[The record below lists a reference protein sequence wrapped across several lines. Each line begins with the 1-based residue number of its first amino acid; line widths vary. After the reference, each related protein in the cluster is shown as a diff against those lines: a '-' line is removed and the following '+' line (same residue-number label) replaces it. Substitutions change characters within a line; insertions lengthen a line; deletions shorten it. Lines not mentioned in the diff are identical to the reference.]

1 MDAPGGA
8 GSIPTPSLA
17 LLPSSSS
24 SSSAKANCAGATCDR
39 DPRRRPPPTPTTKH
53 IPPESDR
60 IGRWSRQ
67 AMAATPFDASGPAN
81 SYAFDIY
88 NDGQAALRPAPLLPG
103 GPCNYTD
110 QSLPR
115 CGCRRFWSRLSLT
128 GGQNPPGESLAEV
141 CMCSHHACFH
151 EDVQAGQP
159 PPPPVLGVAGQE
171 NEKPRTNRE
180 PLSPVQDLGAFPVP
194 MSLGSCMDLGLLNF
208 QSQAGPSASSLLS
221 LPSIPAPPE
230 GSSMPDTLAGWAD
243 LIQSQPSLEG
253 FPLPHSGADDGLP
266 PIPSQC
272 LLPYSPRPSTATSS
286 QARFLRPFAGK
297 GLDTLNVGPAPAG
310 SALRNELPVTE
321 ELRVQVNHAQV
332 SAISTVDATRESTPK
347 PTQSQTGPS
356 SGVSDEAFQKL
367 AHTVDGHEQRLD
379 RLENVSFSVAGHDD
393 CHDKHEHVD
402 IRVTELE
409 SRVEEVEKL
418 LNDSGSIASSRRTV
432 RRDGSADDA
441 TASVVSVATDA
452 TVLGAHRG
460 ELFSQLQSL
469 QQQVSQLQAA
479 SLPSYNKPWELEV
492 VFLPFPLKGIW
503 MAAHE
508 FPSQRRSTGTNGE
521 DITQMPN
528 TISRATPDPQSPK
541 FQEWAGQSADSNW
554 LLPRAFVAGRVIDQ
568 RLRSRGLIKTVLVRG
583 PDARSVQIA
592 IHAAF
597 EDVFRISCGGG
608 SRSQGRHHHPIAE
621 LLGLGLSWAPLRKL
635 HKDARL
641 RFLAPAEMA
650 TPALWDFTF
659 LSSSVV
665 MKATGTHR
673 LYITQPEAYLQDHPL
688 GYRAFESGWS
698 WQKLRELSRVYPDS
712 QSSLSDAPVPEADAM
727 EDCWGWDDRLDESP
741 SVNTSAVSLRQM
753 HQHRLSRGTSASPT
767 QQFYTGMQSPIL
779 SNTPRVRAQS
789 PMIQRER
796 QGSRPLNTRN
806 NSVPPSAPIMI
817 SSSQARRWASAH
829 TTTFDR
835 RSSPLISRASPRPS
849 IHTSGVQPPINA
861 LLSKRRQPTRS
872 PSLIP
877 RNTPRWSRHSL
888 SRSPSLAP
896 AAAAAA
902 GFSDRHTTP
911 FYYAT
916 PHSDAIPDHA
926 YHRGA
931 RQPTNGGY
939 DDEDT
944 GGGGDSFMTDS
955 CYDDDGKPTDDDD
968 GDDEDLEIDVYEDEM
983 DDTDTDISVTAITNN
998 NTTAWDQPHQQHPQR
1013 PEDIPWA
1020 GIEDADDMMSED
1032 GENVD
1037 PDSSQSQSQ
1046 SQQSQGSMMGMM
1058 MIPIHEDRALG
1069 QGQDDDEMGNASE
1082 PDSQPPSEYS
1092 SKQSLW
1098 VVPRAAAAG
1107 SASLGAGTGRR
1118 RSSGGGGGGG
1128 GFRIHE
1134 DDEEEEGS
1142 SGPETQW
1149 A

>member
-1 MDAPGGA
+1 
-8 GSIPTPSLA
+8 
-17 LLPSSSS
+17 
-24 SSSAKANCAGATCDR
+24 
-39 DPRRRPPPTPTTKH
+39 
-53 IPPESDR
+53 
-60 IGRWSRQ
+60 
-67 AMAATPFDASGPAN
+67 MAATPFDASGPAN

-88 NDGQAALRPAPLLPG
+88 NDGHGLRPGPAPTPAPLLPG

-128 GGQNPPGESLAEV
+128 GGRNPPGENLAEV

-151 EDVQAGQP
+151 EDVQAGQA
-159 PPPPVLGVAGQE
+159 PPPPVFGVAGQE

-194 MSLGSCMDLGLLNF
+194 MSLGSCLDLGLLNF

-221 LPSIPAPPE
+221 LPSIPAPPDA
-230 GSSMPDTLAGWAD
+230 GSPLPDTLTAWAD
-243 LIQSQPSLEG
+243 LIQSQPGYEV
-253 FPLPHSGADDGLP
+253 LPYPQPGADDGLP

-286 QARFLRPFAGK
+286 QTRFLRPFAGK
-297 GLDTLNVGPAPAG
+297 GLDTLNGGPAGAG

-321 ELRVQVNHAQV
+321 PPPVHVSHAQV
-332 SAISTVDATRESTPK
+332 SGISTVEATRESTPK

-367 AHTVDGHEQRLD
+367 SHIVDTHEQRLE

-393 CHDKHEHVD
+393 CHDKHDHVD

-418 LNDSGSIASSRRTV
+418 LNDSGSVASSRRTV

-452 TVLGAHRG
+452 TILGANRG
-460 ELFSQLQSL
+460 EMFSQLQSL
-469 QQQVSQLQAA
+469 QAQVSQLQAA
-479 SLPSYNKPWELEV
+479 SLPTYNKPWELEV

-508 FPSQRRSTGTNGE
+508 FPSQRRSTGTNG
-521 DITQMPN
+521 DDVTQLPN
-528 TISRATPDPQSPK
+528 TVSRATPDPQSPK
-541 FQEWAGQSADSNW
+541 FQEWAGQSAESNW

-597 EDVFRISCGGG
+597 EDIFRISCGSGG
-608 SRSQGRHHHPIAE
+608 RSQGRHHNPIAE

-635 HKDARL
+635 HKDSRL

-712 QSSLSDAPVPEADAM
+712 QSSLSDAPVPEADAL

-741 SVNTSAVSLRQM
+741 SVNTSTVSLRQM
-753 HQHRLSRGTSASPT
+753 HQQRLSRGGSASPT

-796 QGSRPLNTRN
+796 HGSRPLHIRN
-806 NSVPPSAPIMI
+806 NSVPPSAPIMM
-817 SSSQARRWASAH
+817 SPSQSRRWASAH
-829 TTTFDR
+829 TTNPTPLDR
-835 RSSPLISRASPRPS
+835 RSSPLISRASSR
-849 IHTSGVQPPINA
+849 PPIGAPPPVTA

-896 AAAAAA
+896 PAAAAAA
-902 GFSDRHTTP
+902 AAYQDRHTTP

-926 YHRGA
+926 YHRGN
-931 RQPTNGGY
+931 PHVTN
-939 DDEDT
+939 DDD

-955 CYDDDGKPTDDDD
+955 CYDDGDKPTDEDKD
-968 GDDEDLEIDVYEDEM
+968 DDEDLEIDVYEDGDEM
-983 DDTDTDISVTAITNN
+983 DDTDSDGTSAGRRPTNVNATNN
-998 NTTAWDQPHQQHPQR
+998 IAWDQLARHPR

-1020 GIEDADDMMSED
+1020 GIEDDDLLMSED

-1037 PDSSQSQSQ
+1037 PTTSSSQTQSEGHSQEQ
-1046 SQQSQGSMMGMM
+1046 GQGSMMGMM
-1058 MIPIHEDRALG
+1058 MVPIHEDEDHTLAAQDG
-1069 QGQDDDEMGNASE
+1069 DDDMGNASD

-1098 VVPRAAAAG
+1098 VIPRVGG
-1107 SASLGAGTGRR
+1107 SSSGSSGQGQGQGGFGAGRGNERRR
-1118 RSSGGGGGGG
+1118 RSGGGSGG
-1128 GFRIHE
+1128 FTIHVDE
-1134 DDEEEEGS
+1134 DEGS